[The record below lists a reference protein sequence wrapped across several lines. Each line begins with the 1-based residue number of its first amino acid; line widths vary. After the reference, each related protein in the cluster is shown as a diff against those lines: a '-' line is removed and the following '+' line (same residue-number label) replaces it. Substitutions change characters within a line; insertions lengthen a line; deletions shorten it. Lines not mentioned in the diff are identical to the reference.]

1 MTTLTFEQAQAR
13 LNYDQWFDYSERV
26 AMSFARS
33 YPGTDKA
40 DIKSEIDLM
49 LVEKK
54 EIFLAQ
60 DNVDSYIK
68 VSMKHC
74 ATAFCKRERSAQM
87 FFTDDY
93 LYRPDDVRD
102 LLQEHYE
109 QTEKAWI
116 PEDAR
121 TENGND
127 DVVMLVDIAQAVESL
142 PHNYKVIL
150 FRKYVLDDVEEPKD
164 RQTLS
169 RAVRK
174 VTEVLNTKRK
184 HDMQNHEGPGARKV
198 ITNAHAMFNTKAVMA

>member
-13 LNYDQWFDYSERV
+13 LAYDEWFEYSERV
-26 AMSFARS
+26 AASFSRS
-33 YPGTDKA
+33 YPGVDA
-40 DIKSEIDLM
+40 EDIKQELDVM

-54 EIFLAQ
+54 EQFLAQ
-60 DNVDSYIK
+60 DNPESYIR

-87 FFTDDY
+87 FWTDDY
-93 LYRPDDVRD
+93 LYRPDDVRE

-109 QTEKAWI
+109 AIEKAWI

-127 DVVMLVDIAQAVESL
+127 AVVMLVDIEQAVASL
-142 PHNYKVIL
+142 NVSYKSIL

-184 HDMQNHEGPGARKV
+184 RDMANHEGPGARKV
-198 ITNAHAMFNTKAVMA
+198 ISNAHAQYQTKVAVA